1 MSISLSNSQR
11 RQSSRLTQEAE
22 DEAAALIDAYGSYL
36 DLYKCLVFA
45 GKLHSKVL
53 IDKLMCLANY
63 DSQHKLAE
71 KALQTGKKLLFYEP
85 VCCMSW

>member
-1 MSISLSNSQR
+1 MSISLSNRQTS
-11 RQSSRLTQEAE
+11 QSSRLTQEAE

-63 DSQHKLAE
+63 DSQHKLAV
-71 KALQTGKKLLFYEP
+71 KALQTEKKLLFYEP
-85 VCCMSW
+85 VCFMFW